1 MSTERE
7 REVESRLGVRRHELL
22 KGVEGVTQRVLQEH
36 GVGASLA
43 ALAANAVADW
53 VAHSMR
59 GQVISFPSDTAYR
72 LADQHLQI
80 WDESRA
86 GATYDVLAIRYGL
99 SERHIRSILADISRR
114 LERQAK
120 ARKIPPAQRGLL
132 ED

>member
-22 KGVEGVTQRVLQEH
+22 TGLAAVVERTLREH
-36 GVGASLA
+36 GIEPTLA
-43 ALAANAVADW
+43 ELAANSVADW
-53 VAHSMR
+53 LADSMR
-59 GQVISFPSDTAYR
+59 GQVISFPSDTAFR
-72 LADQHLQI
+72 LADQHLRI

-86 GATYDVLAIRYGL
+86 GATYDVLATRYKL

-120 ARKIPPAQRGLL
+120 ARKVPPAQRGLL